1 MKGRTAPSPP
11 PAAMEAAPAPALLS
25 VPQAEVLEDVLR
37 EQFGPLPQ
45 LAAICRLKRLPSG
58 GYSSTE
64 DLQLVLERRR
74 VANAKERERIKNLN
88 RGFAKLKALVPFL
101 PQSRKPS
108 KVDILKGATEYI
120 QVLSDVLEGAKDS
133 ERQNLDHQSY
143 SNNVSEPPISLARD
157 LSRNITQHASC
168 TVGLK
173 NEEERPWADGG
184 SGESAHTCRQ
194 SMMSTTGVISPTRS
208 LIQIYIFG
216 GNGMEVMLLSTHC
229 ILLNGPWT
237 KSAGTLSV
245 EAALV
250 VVLAQ
255 DVTVSSKFW
264 GLRDCCCDDMDVG
277 FFPWS
282 FGKVTSGA
290 YSQDPSNLRVMPPPV
305 EGSPGC
311 SYSGRD
317 PSSTQGKLLSPSL
330 TKMRR
335 KC

>member
-1 MKGRTAPSPP
+1 MDAV
-11 PAAMEAAPAPALLS
+11 PAPALLG
-25 VPQAEVLEDVLR
+25 VPPAEVLEDVLR

-133 ERQNLDHQSY
+133 ERQNPDHQNY
-143 SNNVSEPPISLARD
+143 RNNPSEPSMSLARD
-157 LSRNITQHASC
+157 LSRNISQHACC

-184 SGESAHTCRQ
+184 SGESAYTCRQ
-194 SMMSTTGVISPTRS
+194 SVMSTTGVISPTRS
-208 LIQIYIFG
+208 LVKCFFLNSHMGVKKLKIFS
-216 GNGMEVMLLSTHC
+216 LRC
-229 ILLNGPWT
+229 
-237 KSAGTLSV
+237 V
-245 EAALV
+245 EFSRL
-250 VVLAQ
+250 
-255 DVTVSSKFW
+255 K
-264 GLRDCCCDDMDVG
+264 DD
-277 FFPWS
+277 
-282 FGKVTSGA
+282 
-290 YSQDPSNLRVMPPPV
+290 
-305 EGSPGC
+305 
-311 SYSGRD
+311 
-317 PSSTQGKLLSPSL
+317 
-330 TKMRR
+330 
-335 KC
+335 

>member
-1 MKGRTAPSPP
+1 MKGRAASCQQ
-11 PAAMEAAPAPALLS
+11 PAAMEAAPAPTLLG

-58 GYSSTE
+58 SYSSTE

-133 ERQNLDHQSY
+133 ERQNLDHQSC
-143 SNNVSEPPISLARD
+143 SNNASEPPISLARD
-157 LSRNITQHASC
+157 LSRNIIQHASC

-184 SGESAHTCRQ
+184 SGESAYTCRQ
-194 SMMSTTGVISPTRS
+194 SMMSTTGVTSPTRS
-208 LIQIYIFG
+208 LVLPCHSWGELPGYSFLPVPFG
-216 GNGMEVMLLSTHC
+216 PGLG
-229 ILLNGPWT
+229 
-237 KSAGTLSV
+237 V
-245 EAALV
+245 E
-250 VVLAQ
+250 
-255 DVTVSSKFW
+255 
-264 GLRDCCCDDMDVG
+264 
-277 FFPWS
+277 P
-282 FGKVTSGA
+282 
-290 YSQDPSNLRVMPPPV
+290 
-305 EGSPGC
+305 
-311 SYSGRD
+311 
-317 PSSTQGKLLSPSL
+317 
-330 TKMRR
+330 RR
-335 KC
+335 KHSRLMLSNTNSKDVQRIDS